1 MEYDGTAYQGWQSQL
16 KGTSIQEVLEKALST
31 VIKNR
36 TNVHVSGRTDA
47 GVHAEAQT
55 AHFNAKSKM
64 TAGQFHKALNSL
76 LPQDITISEV
86 LEVNSGFNARRD
98 VRSKLYR
105 YTILN
110 RPYPSALHYKRS
122 WYIHDHLDVMK
133 MKRAASFF
141 IGIHDFRSFQA
152 AKCAAKSSVKEIFR
166 IDFRRKDG
174 FLEIDFEGKGFL
186 KHMVRNLVGTLVWVG
201 KGNIKEDDVQKI
213 LKAKDRRK
221 AGPTAP
227 PQGLCLIRVDY
238 D

>member
-1 MEYDGTAYQGWQSQL
+1 
-16 KGTSIQEVLEKALST
+16 
-31 VIKNR
+31 
-36 TNVHVSGRTDA
+36 
-47 GVHAEAQT
+47 
-55 AHFNAKSKM
+55 
-64 TAGQFHKALNSL
+64 
-76 LPQDITISEV
+76 
-86 LEVNSGFNARRD
+86 
-98 VRSKLYR
+98 
-105 YTILN
+105 
-110 RPYPSALHYKRS
+110 
-122 WYIHDHLDVMK
+122 MK